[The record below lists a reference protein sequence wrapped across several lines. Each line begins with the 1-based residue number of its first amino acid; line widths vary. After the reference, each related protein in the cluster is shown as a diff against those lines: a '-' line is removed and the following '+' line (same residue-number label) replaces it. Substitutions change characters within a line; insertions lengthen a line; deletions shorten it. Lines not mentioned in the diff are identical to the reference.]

1 MEGGLLAAC
10 VIGAI
15 LIVGAG
21 LVFSAIRVVPQF
33 QRLVVFRFG
42 NCIGQKGPGLV
53 LLYPFGIDRAT
64 TVDLREEV
72 REVPHQTNITK
83 DNAPIG
89 IDFLIYWQ
97 VVDSVKSV
105 LEVNNFMPGGIALS
119 QTTLRAVIG
128 EMFECLLR
136 HGLDRLIVINGHG
149 GNVTAI
155 HDEAQK
161 VYRAKG
167 VLIPSLYLW
176 RMAYALLP
184 AIRGR
189 EEAAKVA
196 GHGADPLTSVA
207 MHLFP
212 RLLRPDLIAGPVP
225 CQVLGLPVSTFAA
238 VRFRG
243 IEVGV
248 PVELDELAP
257 NGVMNADP
265 RLCSAEVGEK
275 IVAELV
281 SIGADFVAHYA
292 AQRG

>member
-1 MEGGLLAAC
+1 MKVLLAELTGGEARERLAKKP
-10 VIGAI
+10 VILLPMGSQEDQGPHAPMGDYLSAVAVAERIARAAI
-15 LIVGAG
+15 DKGTDT
-21 LVFSAIRVVPQF
+21 LVAPA
-33 QRLVVFRFG
+33 L
-42 NCIGQKGPGLV
+42 
-53 LLYPFGIDRAT
+53 PFGGADYFGT
-64 TVDLREEV
+64 
-72 REVPHQTNITK
+72 
-83 DNAPIG
+83 
-89 IDFLIYWQ
+89 
-97 VVDSVKSV
+97 
-105 LEVNNFMPGGIALS
+105 MPGGIALS